1 MSNLV
6 CTTAAAIPNMYNIYI
21 AYCIMHTYICNS
33 QKLIER
39 KAMFSE
45 NDVTQTDSEEGQT
58 CTYM

>member
-1 MSNLV
+1 
-6 CTTAAAIPNMYNIYI
+6 
-21 AYCIMHTYICNS
+21 MHTYVCDS